1 MGWVHIGMSDI
12 QSTVRAMC
20 DVLWIVQI
28 FVLEI
33 CAIILV
39 VLSTGQTYTA
49 VAYRGG
55 VFGVFKAPPPK
66 IPKTLQNLAEL
77 NPIRENC

>member
-1 MGWVHIGMSDI
+1 MSDI
-12 QSTVRAMC
+12 ESTVRAIC

-39 VLSTGQTYTA
+39 VLSTVQTYTA
-49 VAYRGG
+49 C
-55 VFGVFKAPPPK
+55 FS
-66 IPKTLQNLAEL
+66 
-77 NPIRENC
+77 